1 MAMIR
6 KLTRHGDARVVC
18 IPKGWLTFW
27 ERKLG
32 QSIREV
38 ELEVNEMLVIR
49 PLSRDMEE
57 K

>member
-38 ELEVNEMLVIR
+38 ELEVNETLVIR